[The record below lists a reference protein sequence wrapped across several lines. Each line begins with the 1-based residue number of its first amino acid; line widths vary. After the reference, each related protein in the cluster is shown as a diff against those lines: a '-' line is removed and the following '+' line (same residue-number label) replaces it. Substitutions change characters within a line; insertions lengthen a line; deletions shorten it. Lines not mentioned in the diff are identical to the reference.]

1 MEVIDIYNYNRLRGL
16 IREMCGTQENY
27 CKEIG
32 IAQTTLNTRLKGE
45 TFFKQDEIEKTAKLF
60 DLNSEDVNEIFF
72 TKV

>member
-1 MEVIDIYNYNRLRGL
+1 
-16 IREMCGTQENY
+16 MCGTQENY

-60 DLNSEDVNEIFF
+60 DLNSEEVNEIFF
-72 TKV
+72 TKI